1 MSIEVTIRHINSAP
15 GIKEYAEERANK
27 LVEQFPRVE
36 SVHVVIDVQRHLYE
50 AEFIVQQKGLTAVG
64 AKEHADSARAVIDIA
79 AARAEKQ
86 LRKTIGKRVSAHVRK
101 NKIANA

>member
-1 MSIEVTIRHINSAP
+1 MPIEVTLRHLNAAP
-15 GIKEYAEERANK
+15 GIKEYAATRASK

-50 AEFIVQQKGLTAVG
+50 AEFVVQQKGLTAVG
-64 AKEHADSARAVIDIA
+64 AKEHADSARAVIDTA

-86 LRKTIGKRVSAHVRK
+86 LRKTLSKRVDAHTRK
-101 NKIANA
+101 SDKK

>member
-1 MSIEVTIRHINSAP
+1 MSIEVTIRHLNAAP

-27 LVEQFPRVE
+27 LIGQFPRVE
-36 SVHVVIDVQRHLYE
+36 SVHVIIDVQRHLYE
-50 AEFIVQQKGLTAVG
+50 AEFIVQQKSLTAVG

-86 LRKTIGKRVSAHVRK
+86 LRKTISKRVTVHTRK
-101 NKIANA
+101 KKPVTE

>member
-15 GIKEYAEERANK
+15 GLKEYAEERAGR
-27 LVEQFPRVE
+27 LISQFPRVE
-36 SVHVVIDVQRHLYE
+36 SVHVIIDVQRHLYE
-50 AEFIVQQKGLTAVG
+50 AEFIVQQKGMTAVG

-86 LRKTIGKRVSAHVRK
+86 LRKTISKRVTVHTRK
-101 NKIANA
+101 KNPVKA

>member
-1 MSIEVTIRHINSAP
+1 MPIEVTLRHLNAAP
-15 GIKEYAEERANK
+15 GIKEYAETRASK

-50 AEFIVQQKGLTAVG
+50 AEFVVQQKGLTAVG
-64 AKEHADSARAVIDIA
+64 AKEHADSARAVIDTA

-86 LRKTIGKRVSAHVRK
+86 LRKTLSKRASAHTRK
-101 NKIANA
+101 SDKK